1 MAEIKNVGGQPLPI
15 EQSAAKIADQAAGKL
30 PNQLPQNSAE
40 DVSVGHGTLG
50 QPVGLP
56 LTEPT
61 TQNAL
66 MPNVVTGRDASQMI
80 AAEKM
85 RSNGAYSSTDVLL
98 GLHRQPT
105 MLGILAAPPG
115 NIEMLRHLPP
125 ASRRKILRDL
135 LTKQRE
141 QMRRLA
147 TVMRDEGQ
155 AQDNQSNEENES
167 PEDGSTEILAA
178 GSSDDTALKFYNRRA
193 LRDVEATTRMLDLLD
208 ELLGMQDYT
217 LSQMG
222 TFTQG

>member
-1 MAEIKNVGGQPLPI
+1 MAEIKNVGGQPLPVD
-15 EQSAAKIADQAAGKL
+15 QNAAKIGDQAAGKL
-30 PNQLPQNSAE
+30 PNQLPQNAGE
-40 DVSVGHGTLG
+40 DVSVGRGNLG

-56 LTEPT
+56 PAEPT
-61 TQNAL
+61 TQNEL
-66 MPNVVTGRDASQMI
+66 MPNVVTGRDASQLI
-80 AAEKM
+80 AAEKL
-85 RSNGAYSSTDVLL
+85 RTNGGYSSTDVLL

-105 MLGILAAPPG
+105 MLGILTAPPG
-115 NIEMLRHLPP
+115 NVEMLRHLPP

-147 TVMRDEGQ
+147 SVMRDDGQ
-155 AQDNQSNEENES
+155 SPDDDADDENQPFENS
-167 PEDGSTEILAA
+167 PAELLAA
-178 GSSDDTALKFYNRRA
+178 GSSDDTAIKFYNRRA
-193 LRDVEATTRMLDLLD
+193 LRDVAATTRMLDLLD